1 MVGQDLGMS
10 KNMRNQLPSSSGASK
25 YWNSKRLLEELKRG
39 KKPAKRTNEMDPS
52 IPSCFLKIV
61 FMDQTVHLMVIVYVV
76 SQLSLSVT
84 NITAALLGVSAA
96 LEFWHDGEMMKKN
109 RGLNH

>member
-1 MVGQDLGMS
+1 MTDQDLGMS
-10 KNMRNQLPSSSGASK
+10 KNMRNHLPSSSGASK
-25 YWNSKRLLEELKRG
+25 YRNSKRMSKSCGRRG

-52 IPSCFLKIV
+52 IPSYFLKIV

-84 NITAALLGVSAA
+84 NITAALPGGSAA
-96 LEFWHDGEMMKKN
+96 L
-109 RGLNH
+109 

>member
-1 MVGQDLGMS
+1 MEPQNIGI
-10 KNMRNQLPSSSGASK
+10 
-25 YWNSKRLLEELKRG
+25 LKECRRVVARRG

-52 IPSCFLKIV
+52 IPSYFLKIV

-84 NITAALLGVSAA
+84 NITAALPGGSAA
-96 LEFWHDGEMMKKN
+96 L
-109 RGLNH
+109 